1 MDMED
6 TNFLLQV
13 NNYYKRQKQNSVIK
27 YCAKMTANL
36 KQHTFLFLVL
46 GLCQLEPVTQFH
58 ISLEAIL
65 PDFKY
70 LTHQCNVFSS

>member
-1 MDMED
+1 MDMRA
-6 TNFLLQV
+6 TNTLLQV
-13 NNYYKRQKQNSVIK
+13 NNYHNIQKQNSVIK
-27 YCAKMTANL
+27 YYAKMLANL

-65 PDFKY
+65 LDFKY